1 MVKNPPPIAGD
12 LRDMGSVPGLGRCP
26 GGREGMAR
34 QPTLVFLPGEFHG
47 QEAWQATVHR
57 VAKSWTRLKRLS
69 THAHSLLKCAVA
81 LCLQKQCE
89 KSESVSHSV
98 VSDSL

>member
-1 MVKNPPPIAGD
+1 
-12 LRDMGSVPGLGRCP
+12 MGSVPGLGRSP

-47 QEAWQATVHR
+47 REAWQATVHR

-69 THAHSLLKCAVA
+69 TYARSLLKCAIA
-81 LCLQKQCE
+81 FCLQKQCE